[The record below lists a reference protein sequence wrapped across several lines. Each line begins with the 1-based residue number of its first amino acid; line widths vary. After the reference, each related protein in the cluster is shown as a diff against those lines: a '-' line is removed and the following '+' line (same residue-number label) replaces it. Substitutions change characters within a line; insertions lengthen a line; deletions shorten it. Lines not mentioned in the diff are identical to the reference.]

1 MRESI
6 RYYDLENNSIG
17 TIIYHKIVDANG
29 NAIWDGRTG
38 YPSSDSINI
47 SKNSVFDLYK
57 VNEDGRLD
65 GGKWFFLSSNTVAGN
80 DYTEW
85 NVSFTYDQKSKTIA
99 VASRTGTSF
108 DGALTFKGTRQKS

>member
-6 RYYDLENNSIG
+6 RYYDLQNNSIG

-47 SKNSVFDLYK
+47 GQHIVFDLSK

-65 GGKWFFLSSNTVAGN
+65 GGKWLFLSSNTVSGN

-85 NVSFTYDQKSKTIA
+85 NVSFIYDQSSSTIA
-99 VASRTGTSF
+99 TVSRTGTSYQ
-108 DGALTFKGTRQKS
+108 GELQFKGTRQKS